1 MLRDLS
7 KNNKNYSFAELDV
20 KDVLKNPIAQLVKW
34 LDFAEESEVED
45 YNAMIISTVGE
56 EGKPS
61 SRVVLLKSI
70 MEEGLVFYTN
80 YTSRKGNQISNNPNV
95 SVVFFWPKLERQIR
109 IEGIA
114 EKVSFGIS
122 DEYFN
127 SRPLDSQ
134 MGAVVSPQSQIIPNR
149 EFLTERIDELKQSL
163 ENRKLIRPAFWGG
176 YIIKP
181 NLFEFWQGRANRL
194 SDRIRYRIEKDN
206 WIIERLAP

>member
-20 KDVLKNPIAQLVKW
+20 KDVLENPIAQLVKW

-109 IEGIA
+109 IEGIT